1 MLGTKLTV
9 TNNVGCFLT
18 LSFSFISFISLG
30 TSIWLS
36 EEFTVYA
43 NQKLT
48 LSCQPRDSPSS
59 FVHWYKTNR
68 SSTNEYEDYIFR
80 GTSYTITNATEDD
93 AGIYV
98 CSGDEYGFYDIKKY
112 MMVNVVGRLPSKDGL
127 GSLLLFVMKIVR

>member
-48 LSCQPRDSPSS
+48 LSCQPRDIPSS

-68 SSTNEYEDYIFR
+68 SNDQDHFISK
-80 GTSYTITNATEDD
+80 GTSYTITKATEDD

-98 CSGDEYGFYDIKKY
+98 CSGDEYGFYDIRKC
-112 MMVNVVGRLPSKDGL
+112 MMVNVVGR
-127 GSLLLFVMKIVR
+127 

>member
-1 MLGTKLTV
+1 M
-9 TNNVGCFLT
+9 
-18 LSFSFISFISLG
+18 

-36 EEFTVYA
+36 QEFTVYA

-98 CSGDEYGFYDIKKY
+98 CSGEEYGFYDIKKY
-112 MMVNVVGRLPSKDGL
+112 MMVNVVGRLFTFQRWPVLNIIVCHENSSPSFARIFRKG
-127 GSLLLFVMKIVR
+127 